1 MTIGYKSYLALDVTT
16 LEILTVPSEDLMN
29 RTGDLDLSSFVDE
42 VAKLRASGGTSPL
55 GYSSASSSP
64 KTTSSNDH

>member
-1 MTIGYKSYLALDVTT
+1 MYLEVDVTT

-29 RTGDLDLSSFVDE
+29 LTGDLDLSSFAGD